1 MWWVSVNNWSSSS
14 LDFTIPPFLVILGID
29 SNFWPIRKWNQT
41 KRLKFGPLR
50 VFNAPFRAHSG
61 PIGFHCN
68 MGFKL
73 CGKRDLVCH
82 IPYVPYGYHYWDFLI
97 RWRRESWTHLQKSS
111 SCSMTLPGHKKV
123 NSGFMFWKNDWKWL
137 TRLYSS
143 CSTLILIFFDIR
155 MIRFRVETLQYF
167 WWLGKLYSVILT
179 GNASENIC
187 HMMNKP
193 QLVIWLTEI

>member
-1 MWWVSVNNWSSSS
+1 MSANFIDFMMSTDFVVLWDMLQFRYVRWIIGYEYAICILSEMSDMWWVSVNNWSSSS

-61 PIGFHCN
+61 PIGVHCN

-82 IPYVPYGYHYWDFLI
+82 IPYVPYGYHYWDF
-97 RWRRESWTHLQKSS
+97 
-111 SCSMTLPGHKKV
+111 
-123 NSGFMFWKNDWKWL
+123 
-137 TRLYSS
+137 
-143 CSTLILIFFDIR
+143 
-155 MIRFRVETLQYF
+155 
-167 WWLGKLYSVILT
+167 
-179 GNASENIC
+179 
-187 HMMNKP
+187 
-193 QLVIWLTEI
+193 